1 MKRILKII
9 AIIIGVLIVIALVLP
24 FVIDANTFKPK
35 LESELTDALGRPV
48 KVGNLSLSLLSG
60 GVAADNISIAD
71 DPQFSQSPFV
81 TAKALNVGVE
91 MWPLIFSKTL
101 NVTDLTLTEPQINL
115 VKSENGEK
123 WNFSSIGSK
132 GESQATESKPPEQPK
147 AQTEPEKAAQ
157 PTPSGGSNPNLSV
170 GKLSVKGGRLTVS
183 TVGSEQKPRVYDR
196 VNINV
201 TNFSFSSSF
210 PFTMTAGLPGGGNL
224 KLDGKAGPIATNAA
238 FTPLEAKISVQQMN
252 LAESGFIDPASGIAG
267 IADFDGTVTSDGR
280 EAKTHGTLKATKLQV
295 VQKGSPAG
303 QPVQLTYAVVH
314 NLAKQEGN
322 VTEGDVAMGKAVSH
336 LTGSYDAH
344 GKVTT
349 VNMKLIGQGMLVD
362 DLEAMLPALGVVLPP
377 KATLKGGVLNTNL
390 LIVGP
395 VDKLVTTGSV
405 QMQNSQLANFDLG
418 SRLSS
423 IAALAGKQTGNDT
436 TIKNFSSDVKVAPDG
451 TQATNI
457 NLDVPAVGVLTG
469 AGTVSK
475 NNDLAFKMNAAV
487 GGMGIPF
494 GVTGTTS
501 DPKFTPDVKGLAS
514 GLLQGALKNQTGGQ
528 QNPLSGLSG
537 LFKKKPK

>member
-9 AIIIGVLIVIALVLP
+9 AIIIGVLIVIALILP

-35 LESELTDALGRPV
+35 LESELTDALGRQV

-71 DPQFSQSPFV
+71 DPQFGQSPFV

-101 NVTDLTLTEPQINL
+101 NVTNLTLTEPQINL

-132 GESQATESKPPEQPK
+132 GGSQATESKPPEQPK

-157 PTPSGGSNPNLSV
+157 RAPSGGSNPNLSV
-170 GKLSVKGGRLTVS
+170 GKLNVKDGRLTVS
-183 TVGSEQKPRVYDR
+183 TVGSEHKPRVYDR

-210 PFTMTAGLPGGGNL
+210 PFTMTAGLPGGGSL

-238 FTPLEAKISVQQMN
+238 FTPLEAKISVQQAN

-267 IADFDGTVTSDGR
+267 IADYDGTVTSDGR
-280 EAKTHGTLKATKLQV
+280 QAKTHGTLKATKLQV

-314 NLAKQEGN
+314 NLARQEGN
-322 VTEGDVAMGKAVSH
+322 ITEGDVAMGKAVAH

-344 GKVTT
+344 GRVTT
-349 VNMKLIGQGMLVD
+349 VNMKLIGQGMPVD

-377 KATLKGGVLNTNL
+377 RATLKGGVLNTNL

-423 IAALAGKQTGNDT
+423 ITALAGKQTGNDT
-436 TIKNFSSDVKVAPDG
+436 TIKNFSSDVKVAPEG
-451 TQATNI
+451 TQASNI
-457 NLDVPAVGVLTG
+457 NLDVPAIGVLTG

-475 NNDLAFKMNAAV
+475 NNDLAFKMNATV

-494 GVTGTTS
+494 GITGTAS
-501 DPKFTPDVKGLAS
+501 DPKFTPDVKGLAT